1 MTSSAMLKLGIGQCV
16 NWGVLYYTF
25 SVFLVPVQHDLN
37 APQWLIAGA
46 FSVALLASAALA
58 PLAGRLVD
66 RGNGPELLRRGGYAS
81 ALLLALWATVPTL
94 ATTYFVWAGIGAC
107 MAATLYEPAFA
118 IVARAIADAATR
130 LRALSTITV
139 LGGLAST
146 IFVPFAA
153 LLVSAWGWRLA
164 VLSLA
169 CIVAVATFFCS
180 IAAVEAPAT
189 DTAPP
194 TSRFA
199 DIGPAVRPMAIL
211 FSAAS
216 LANVVFTTTAVAAFI
231 ARGYTPT
238 RAAFLGGLLGVM
250 QLPGRLLLMASTT
263 PRSPAQLL
271 VASLLLQSM
280 GLLTLA
286 ADSTASVAALGV
298 GAFALGAGLMTL
310 VRPYLV
316 QSVFG
321 AAASGDAGG
330 LITRAQQIA
339 RAAGPI
345 AGAAFAASFGY
356 ETMFVLLAIVLAVLA
371 LATRVGVNAL
381 SSPRFQEA
389 L

>member
-1 MTSSAMLKLGIGQCV
+1 
-16 NWGVLYYTF
+16 
-25 SVFLVPVQHDLN
+25 
-37 APQWLIAGA
+37 
-46 FSVALLASAALA
+46 
-58 PLAGRLVD
+58 
-66 RGNGPELLRRGGYAS
+66 
-81 ALLLALWATVPTL
+81 
-94 ATTYFVWAGIGAC
+94 
-107 MAATLYEPAFA
+107 
-118 IVARAIADAATR
+118 
-130 LRALSTITV
+130 
-139 LGGLAST
+139 
-146 IFVPFAA
+146 
-153 LLVSAWGWRLA
+153 
-164 VLSLA
+164 
-169 CIVAVATFFCS
+169 
-180 IAAVEAPAT
+180 
-189 DTAPP
+189 
-194 TSRFA
+194 
-199 DIGPAVRPMAIL
+199 MAIL

-216 LANVVFTTTAVAAFI
+216 LANVAFTTTAVAAFI

-321 AAASGDAGG
+321 AAASGHAGG

-345 AGAAFAASFGY
+345 AGATFAASFGY

-381 SSPRFQEA
+381 SSTRFQEA